1 MDAKES
7 FMKAVIIESFG
18 GLDELKLHEMPT
30 PKIQDHE
37 VLIGVEYAAVNP
49 VDWKIREGYLESALP
64 HQFPIIPGWDAAGI
78 ITSVG
83 KNVKGLKI
91 GDPVYA
97 YCRKPTV
104 HEGTYAEYVTLDA
117 ANVAKKPKNISFA
130 QAAAVPLAGL
140 TAWQVLFDFC
150 HLKKGQTILIHA
162 GAGGVGGFAIQFA
175 KYAGANV
182 ITTCSKNNF
191 DYVKKLGADHII
203 DYKKEDFRESVRKIA
218 KDGVDV
224 AFDTVGGDTLAK
236 SLEVVKKDGTLVT
249 IVQHLGPEYGAK
261 AHVRTG
267 FVFVRPNGLELAN
280 IAKLIESGI
289 VKAPEIQEMNLKD
302 AAKAQEI
309 SKQGHTRGKI
319 VLKIK

>member
-1 MDAKES
+1 
-7 FMKAVIIESFG
+7 MKAVVIEAFG
-18 GLDELKLHEMPT
+18 GLDELKLKEMPI
-30 PKIQDHE
+30 PQIQDHE

-64 HQFPIIPGWDAAGI
+64 HEFPVIPGWDASGVIASIGKHVKNFKAGD
-78 ITSVG
+78 
-83 KNVKGLKI
+83 L
-91 GDPVYA
+91 VYT

-104 HEGTYAEYVTLDA
+104 HDGAYAEYVTFDA

-130 QAAAVPLAGL
+130 QAAAIPLAGL
-140 TAWQVLFDFC
+140 TAWQALFDFC

-203 DYKKEDFRESVRKIA
+203 DYSKEDFRDAVRKIA
-218 KDGVDV
+218 KEGVDI

-236 SLEVVKKDGTLVT
+236 SLEIVKKKGTLVT
-249 IVQHLGPEYGAK
+249 IVQRLGPEYGSK
-261 AHVRTG
+261 AQVKTG
-267 FVFVRPNGLELAN
+267 FVFVRPDGQELGN

-289 VKAPEIQEMNLKD
+289 VLPPEIQEMRLSD
-302 AAKAQEI
+302 AAKAQEM
-309 SKQGHTRGKI
+309 SKLGHTRGKI
-319 VLKIK
+319 VLKIR